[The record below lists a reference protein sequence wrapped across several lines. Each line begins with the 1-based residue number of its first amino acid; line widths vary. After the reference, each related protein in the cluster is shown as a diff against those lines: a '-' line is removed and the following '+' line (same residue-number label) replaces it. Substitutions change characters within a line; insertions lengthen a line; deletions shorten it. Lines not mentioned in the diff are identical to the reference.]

1 VVNGGDYTVTQ
12 VMLRFGIG
20 DRLDEPVRTEH
31 VPAPGTSAV
40 ATDTQALGY
49 SDVLTPGTGLRA
61 TASDVE
67 HAVALKAIPIVRWT
81 YRWGRGAGDLGHDM
95 LPAARADRAV
105 PTRFCRACCAGLGPG
120 FSRLV
125 PGWGWCMVDL
135 VVNGAGVARVV
146 SVRCHPQR
154 CARRLNDVAI
164 LHFRR
169 VHLTTD
175 TTWPGGVAARA
186 AAGQEDVRW
195 SSERVRAVRAGRRA

>member
-12 VMLRFGIG
+12 VMLRLGIG

-81 YRWGRGAGDLGHDM
+81 DRWDQCWEYRK
-95 LPAARADRAV
+95 
-105 PTRFCRACCAGLGPG
+105 
-120 FSRLV
+120 
-125 PGWGWCMVDL
+125 
-135 VVNGAGVARVV
+135 GVM
-146 SVRCHPQR
+146 
-154 CARRLNDVAI
+154 RRI
-164 LHFRR
+164 RPEEEW
-169 VHLTTD
+169 T
-175 TTWPGGVAARA
+175 
-186 AAGQEDVRW
+186 
-195 SSERVRAVRAGRRA
+195 S